1 MDQLVTNLISLLKAN
16 VFLFSGFIILGSF
29 LLMQLTIPRVI
40 YIAFTKKLTAP
51 IVARSSHSQ
60 KVPSLGGVSFYI
72 TLMIFISIIGIVYK
86 NSAGFNII
94 AAISILFMV
103 GLKDD
108 LINSSAKVKLY
119 GQIGAALFIVF
130 SPEFHISN
138 FNGFLGIYEL
148 NPIVSTGIA
157 FFFLIFII
165 NSYNLIDGIDGLA
178 AIIGIVVSTTF
189 AFLFYFKH
197 DHYFSLFSILTA
209 SVLVGFLRFNL
220 TKGKMKIFMGDCG
233 SLVVGLV
240 LGILTLHYLSS
251 PLAAPVHRVFFPEN
265 RILFVFAVLFVP
277 IFDTIRIIVIRIAN
291 GRSPFEA
298 DRNHLHHALLDK
310 GFSHLTSSLILGG
323 INLLITLTF
332 FYYSK
337 ILTYDVFTLIMLT
350 MYFIFTLIFYF
361 LSRENRTHKRQR
373 T

>member
-16 VFLFSGFIILGSF
+16 VFLFSVLIIFGSF
-29 LLMQLTIPRVI
+29 LFMQLTTPRVI
-40 YIAFTKKLTAP
+40 YIAFIKKLTAP
-51 IVARSSHSQ
+51 IVARSSHSR

-72 TLMIFISIIGIVYK
+72 TLMIFISIIEIVYK
-86 NSAGFNII
+86 NPAGFNII
-94 AAISILFMV
+94 AAISMLFMV

-108 LINSSAKVKLY
+108 LINTSAKVKLY
-119 GQIGAALFIVF
+119 GQITASLFIVL
-130 SPEFHISN
+130 SPEFHITN
-138 FNGFLGIYEL
+138 FHGFMGIYEI
-148 NPIVSTGIA
+148 NKFVSIA
-157 FFFLIFII
+157 LAIFFLVFII

-197 DHYFSLFSILTA
+197 DHFFSLFSILTA

-233 SLVVGLV
+233 SLVIGLI
-240 LGILTLHYLSS
+240 LGILTLHYLST
-251 PLAAPVHRVFFPEN
+251 PLALPVHRVFFPEN

-277 IFDTIRIIVIRIAN
+277 IFDTLRIIIIRILN

-298 DRNHLHHALLDK
+298 DRNHLHHALLNS
-310 GFSHLTSSLILGG
+310 GFSHITSSLILGG

-337 ILTYDVFTLIMLT
+337 ILTYDVFSIIMLLL
-350 MYFIFTLIFYF
+350 YFIFTLIFYF
-361 LSRENRTHKRQR
+361 LSKKNRAHKHQPS
-373 T
+373 